1 MNRSWRLPQSR
12 WTFDRP
18 RLMGIVNVTPDSFSD
33 GGRWDQTDAAVEQA
47 LSLVEQGADLLD
59 VGGESTRPGSLPVSE
74 AEELRRVLPVIE
86 RIAAKCSV
94 PVSIDTSKATVARH
108 ALQAG
113 ARIVNDVTALVG
125 DPDMPD
131 VCAASDC
138 GVVIMHMQGTPQTMQ
153 TDPRYGDVVGEVT
166 SFLGRRLAE
175 LQRRGIDPDRVV
187 VDPGIGFGKTAAHN
201 LELLRGIPALHELGR
216 PVLIGH
222 SRKGFLKKL
231 LGRPVE
237 ERLAGT
243 IGVSIAVAERGAE
256 LIRVHDV
263 QAVRDALAAWAI
275 IRNADIRLSDAAGG

>member
-1 MNRSWRLPQSR
+1 MRDHHHGSGRSAHRL
-12 WTFDRP
+12 
-18 RLMGIVNVTPDSFSD
+18 
-33 GGRWDQTDAAVEQA
+33 
-47 LSLVEQGADLLD
+47 
-59 VGGESTRPGSLPVSE
+59 
-74 AEELRRVLPVIE
+74 
-86 RIAAKCSV
+86 
-94 PVSIDTSKATVARH
+94 
-108 ALQAG
+108 G
-113 ARIVNDVTALVG
+113 ARL
-125 DPDMPD
+125 
-131 VCAASDC
+131 
-138 GVVIMHMQGTPQTMQ
+138 
-153 TDPRYGDVVGEVT
+153 
-166 SFLGRRLAE
+166 RRLAE